1 MGLLSDLTVD
11 PYGST
16 DDAAPLYDLM
26 SAMSSVD
33 GSVDGGELA
42 VIAALHKTLPQLQAP
57 SAHGNR
63 PPESSRKRLLVALG
77 KLESLPLRR
86 QCFVVAVEVA
96 LASGGAHHAEDAYL
110 EEVRAALRIDD
121 AFARQTIEVIAT
133 KYACA
138 KTAG

>member
-1 MGLLSDLTVD
+1 MGLLSELTVD

-16 DDAAPLYDLM
+16 NDAGPLYDLM

-42 VIAALHKTLPQLQAP
+42 VIAALHRTLPQLQAP
-57 SAHGNR
+57 SAHSAR
-63 PPESSRKRLLVALG
+63 PPESSRKRLLTQLAA
-77 KLESLPLRR
+77 LESLPLRR

-110 EEVRAALRIDD
+110 EDVRTALRIDE
-121 AFARQTIEVIAT
+121 AFARQTIQVIAV

-138 KTAG
+138 KP